1 MGLEFDYVFLSTL
14 SLRRAT
20 TGRQSPALGVPY
32 FYPRSP
38 CGERHL
44 LISQVYTS
52 VNFYPRSPCGERRV
66 GPWPCGPARI
76 ISIHALLA
84 ESDQEYIIRNV
95 EALIFLSTLSLR
107 RATSGISA
115 ILTNLDDFYPR
126 SPCGER
132 PLVTTHADL
141 YVCISIHALLA
152 ESDIHPPKVDTRTP
166 ISIHALLAESDRIA
180 AQTVPAQTPISIHA
194 LLAESDAQPRQLRRC
209 LTEFLSTLS
218 LRRATSQILALLCFY
233 RNFYPRS
240 PCGERQRC
248 IYLEYR

>member
-1 MGLEFDYVFLSTL
+1 M
-14 SLRRAT
+14 
-20 TGRQSPALGVPY
+20 
-32 FYPRSP
+32 
-38 CGERHL
+38 

-194 LLAESDAQPRQLRRC
+194 LLAESDFLLFRYRTTQKISIHALLAESDAQPRQLRRC